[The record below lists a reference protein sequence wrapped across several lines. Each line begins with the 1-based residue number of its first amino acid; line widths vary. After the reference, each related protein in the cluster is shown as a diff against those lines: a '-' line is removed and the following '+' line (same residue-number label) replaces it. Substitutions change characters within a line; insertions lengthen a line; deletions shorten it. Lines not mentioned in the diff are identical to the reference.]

1 MKKYFYLALA
11 LCMGF
16 AVTSCDE
23 NEDDGELIIDPSID
37 PVVHTVTFEEDYWA
51 ALIDSKHYGGPLLY
65 GENANDYAWTDS
77 VTGLNGGM
85 TLEYG
90 GTGGGGFYEGG
101 TAISNYIDENIEEH
115 ATFEYQLAVPARNMK
130 DCTPD
135 PDVDDFIPN
144 KNFVVANCPAAIKF
158 PEGVSRIIYSM
169 DIIPTTYLLGTMLN
183 GNDFAQSLK
192 DGGYLTLI
200 IAADNGL
207 AIMVDLARDGE
218 IMQDW
223 TTIDLSSLGKVNS
236 LTFEMDGSDKSKYGL
251 NHPTY
256 FAFDNVVVEK

>member
-16 AVTSCDE
+16 AATSCDE
-23 NEDDGELIIDPSID
+23 EDGPGGPIIDT
-37 PVVHTVTFEEDYWA
+37 VVHTVTFEGDYWS
-51 ALIDSKHYGGPLLY
+51 ALIDSKHYGGELLY
-65 GENANDYAWTDS
+65 GENANNYAWTDS

-85 TLEYG
+85 TLEHG
-90 GTGGGGFYEGG
+90 GAWGGGFYEGG
-101 TAISNYIDENIEEH
+101 TAISNYIDGNIEEH

-130 DCTPD
+130 DYTPD
-135 PDVDDFIPN
+135 PDTDDFIPN
-144 KNFVVANCPAAIKF
+144 MNFVVANCPAVIKF
-158 PEGVSRIIYSM
+158 PEEGVSRIIYSM
-169 DIIPTTYLLGTMLN
+169 DIIPTTFLLGTMLN

-200 IAADNGL
+200 IAADNGM
-207 AIMVDLARDGE
+207 AIMVDLARDGK

-236 LTFEMDGSDKSKYGL
+236 LTFEMDGSDKSEYGL
-251 NHPTY
+251 NHPMY
-256 FAFDNVVVEK
+256 FAFDNVVVEMKR